1 MRVGII
7 KFAAATVCV
16 ALGASFVFA
25 LGPQH
30 TNLRVIQT
38 QTFLIRHKA
47 TELQR
52 RVAENNAEIF
62 FKQLTPEKKGELKKK
77 KVHAVL
83 IRTAR
88 SRETSPAA
96 KDVRM
101 RYSVEG
107 ESLIDD
113 YAYEFATPL
122 EAGTITNATGI
133 GSEYVG
139 M

>member
-1 MRVGII
+1 MRRGII
-7 KFAAATVCV
+7 KFAAAIVCI
-16 ALGASFVFA
+16 ALGTAFAFA

-30 TNLRVIQT
+30 TNIRVIQT

-52 RVAENNAEIF
+52 RVAENNAKIF
-62 FKQLTPEKKGELKKK
+62 FKELTPEKKQELKKR
-77 KVHAVL
+77 KVHVVL
-83 IRTAR
+83 IHTTR

-96 KDVRM
+96 RDVRM

-113 YAYEFATPL
+113 YAYEFRAPL
-122 EAGTITNATGI
+122 QAGTITKATGI
-133 GSEYVG
+133 DSEYVG

>member
-1 MRVGII
+1 MRGRII
-7 KFAAATVCV
+7 KFVAAALCV
-16 ALGASFVFA
+16 ALGGSLAFG

-38 QTFLIRHKA
+38 QTFLIRRKA

-52 RVAENNAEIF
+52 RVAENNAKIF
-62 FKQLTPEKKGELKKK
+62 FKQLTPERKEELKKK
-77 KVHAVL
+77 KVHTVL
-83 IRTAR
+83 VRTTR

-113 YAYEFATPL
+113 YAYEFSSPL
-122 EAGTITNATGI
+122 QAGTITNATGI
-133 GSEYVG
+133 ESEYVG

>member
-1 MRVGII
+1 MRREITRFV
-7 KFAAATVCV
+7 ATIACI
-16 ALGASFVFA
+16 ALGTSFVF
-25 LGPQH
+25 GFGGEH
-30 TNLRVIQT
+30 TALRVIQT

-47 TELQR
+47 TEEQR
-52 RVAENNAEIF
+52 RIAENNAKIF
-62 FKQLTPEKKGELKKK
+62 FSQLTPERKQELKKK
-77 KVHAVL
+77 KVHVVL
-83 IRTAR
+83 IRTSR

-113 YAYEFATPL
+113 YAYEFKAPL
-122 EAGTITNATGI
+122 QAGTITQATGI
-133 GSEYVG
+133 DSEYVG

>member
-1 MRVGII
+1 
-7 KFAAATVCV
+7 
-16 ALGASFVFA
+16 
-25 LGPQH
+25 
-30 TNLRVIQT
+30 VIQT

-47 TELQR
+47 TEEQR
-52 RVAENNAEIF
+52 RIAENNAKIF
-62 FKQLTPEKKGELKKK
+62 FSQLTPEKKQELKKK
-77 KVHAVL
+77 KVHTVL
-83 IRTAR
+83 IRTSR

-113 YAYEFATPL
+113 YAYEFKAPL
-122 EAGTITNATGI
+122 QPGTITQATGI
-133 GSEYVG
+133 DSEYVG